1 MAFLMIRKKTTTM
14 KATMSV
20 NGTMAQCGNQMQG
33 TPMPLH
39 KSKSLANLS
48 PAGAGAA
55 ASSGSSPR
63 SVLLSRLR
71 SGPASPKPHQTSD
84 PNWSYLER
92 AERDRLAES
101 GGIQG
106 LRMSDFAVRK
116 KLGTGSS
123 ATVYLVELK
132 TNPSGL
138 ACDRKPKFALKCF
151 HKKDFDRKNRV
162 RRVLT
167 EHSILCGTDHPFVV
181 ALYRTFNE
189 NGSVAFLMEHCER
202 GDLYQ
207 MLQRVPVHGFPELQ
221 AKTYAA
227 QVVVALQYLHVQGY
241 VYR

>member
-1 MAFLMIRKKTTTM
+1 
-14 KATMSV
+14 
-20 NGTMAQCGNQMQG
+20 
-33 TPMPLH
+33 
-39 KSKSLANLS
+39 
-48 PAGAGAA
+48 
-55 ASSGSSPR
+55 
-63 SVLLSRLR
+63 
-71 SGPASPKPHQTSD
+71 
-84 PNWSYLER
+84 
-92 AERDRLAES
+92 
-101 GGIQG
+101 
-106 LRMSDFAVRK
+106 MSDFAVRK

-207 MLQRVPVHGFPELQ
+207 MLQRVPGAPSQDVRRAGCRRPAVPPRPGLR
-221 AKTYAA
+221 
-227 QVVVALQYLHVQGY
+227 VQGSEA
-241 VYR
+241 